1 MFHSTYSIESEIG
14 INDSI
19 TLFNNIQPLDKHSA
33 NGAALGPNLK
43 RIMQEKM
50 KTKIVGKN
58 KSFKVYH
65 EIKRIKKPVAQI
77 PRREM
82 SELSPP
88 PFETGR
94 NKVCRIIINL

>member
-1 MFHSTYSIESEIG
+1 MFHSTYSVESEIG

-50 KTKIVGKN
+50 KTKGWQNVHQKYSY
-58 KSFKVYH
+58 KRLARDMEAYYH
-65 EIKRIKKPVAQI
+65 RLLEIEK
-77 PRREM
+77 
-82 SELSPP
+82 
-88 PFETGR
+88 
-94 NKVCRIIINL
+94 